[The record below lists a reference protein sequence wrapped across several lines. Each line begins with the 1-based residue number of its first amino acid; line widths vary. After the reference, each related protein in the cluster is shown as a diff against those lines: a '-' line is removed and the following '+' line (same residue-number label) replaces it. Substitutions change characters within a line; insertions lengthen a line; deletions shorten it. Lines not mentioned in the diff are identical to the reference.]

1 MIKVFKLYGITLI
14 AIGVILTTIFHF
26 IINSA
31 PLSACGISVIILGT
45 TFIALTKNK
54 PKLSDESIST
64 LRNFLISIAI
74 AFAIINVL
82 LAFRNVDDISIYYY
96 IISLAYLTIV
106 IIYLSFN
113 PLPKYALTTVSG
125 VIFVIFLVITAFKL
139 AKIINLFPNSI

>member
-54 PKLSDESIST
+54 PKLSDESISK